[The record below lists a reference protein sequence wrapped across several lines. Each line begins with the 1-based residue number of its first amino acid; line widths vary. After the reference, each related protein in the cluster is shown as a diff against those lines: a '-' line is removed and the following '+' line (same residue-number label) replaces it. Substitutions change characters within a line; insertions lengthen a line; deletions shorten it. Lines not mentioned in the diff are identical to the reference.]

1 MSPRNILGFPFFRS
15 KASLCVL
22 NAFLT
27 ANMKC
32 LSPYQRNC
40 KPALSGKTEKKSQTL
55 VDSWWIKI
63 IHSKIIWFSYPVLSH
78 ACLVGT
84 HPPSLGSKRFRL
96 VSEQRKTNPR
106 SLLRNRTQNVGFMS
120 MLPPLPPGRGIQQH
134 CRKQEHTLGDKA
146 TTTIS
151 TFRNLTS

>member
-22 NAFLT
+22 NAFLP

-40 KPALSGKTEKKSQTL
+40 KPALSGKTEKKSQKKSQTL

-84 HPPSLGSKRFRL
+84 HPPSMGSKRFRL
-96 VSEQRKTNPR
+96 VSEQRKTDPR
-106 SLLRNRTQNVGFMS
+106 SLLRNRTQTYVLWLCYPHYPRGGEFNSIVVNRNILWGIKP
-120 MLPPLPPGRGIQQH
+120 PPL
-134 CRKQEHTLGDKA
+134 
-146 TTTIS
+146 
-151 TFRNLTS
+151 